1 MSDLGRIGRR
11 PVLAGIGV
19 TVLATLLDQTGVRAQ
34 ALNRPPKVLVF
45 DVAESLL
52 DLQVMRPLFQRM
64 FGDGA
69 IIDAWFGETI
79 LYSESATLT
88 NTFAPFGQLG
98 AGVLRMLGRIHNVPI
113 SGVDVS
119 ELRKSLASL
128 PPIQMFPTASRN

>member
-19 TVLATLLDQTGVRAQ
+19 TVLATLLDPTGVRAQ

-98 AGVLRMLGRIHNVPI
+98 PSFLSCA
-113 SGVDVS
+113 
-119 ELRKSLASL
+119 
-128 PPIQMFPTASRN
+128 